1 MAKGKIKRTEP
12 EDLDDLVF
20 KALAGKDRRR
30 ILDLLRD
37 APMTTGEI
45 GKNLPHLDRTTVM
58 QHLGVL
64 ENARLIFRK
73 SRAAAAGTIS
83 MSDRYSEFMNAG
95 FRPMQPLRRCCS
107 VSFRRISKPA
117 DQNPFCSTNIL
128 RRVSASSWFF
138 QAS

>member
-1 MAKGKIKRTEP
+1 MAKSKNKRTGT

-37 APMTTGEI
+37 APMTTGDI

-64 ENARLIFRK
+64 EKARLI
-73 SRAAAAGTIS
+73 
-83 MSDRYSEFMNAG
+83 
-95 FRPMQPLRRCCS
+95 
-107 VSFRRISKPA
+107 ISKKQGRCRWNYLDIGPIQRIHERWISA
-117 DQNPFCSTNIL
+117 YAKPSARFLSKL
-128 RRVSASSWFF
+128 RQDLENENVR
-138 QAS
+138 